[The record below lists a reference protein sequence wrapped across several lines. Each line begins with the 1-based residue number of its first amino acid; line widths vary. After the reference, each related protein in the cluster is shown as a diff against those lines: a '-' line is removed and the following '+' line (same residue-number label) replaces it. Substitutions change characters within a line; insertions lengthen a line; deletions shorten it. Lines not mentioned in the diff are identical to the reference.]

1 MEKILVLIPA
11 YNASKTLSFLIEQI
25 SPFFKK
31 EDILVV
37 DDGSNDLTFDIAK
50 EKGVIVFQHHKNR
63 GKGQAL
69 LTGFDYA
76 LKKGYEGVLTMDADF
91 QHPPHLIKDFLSKKE
106 KNTKAILIGT
116 RRRDYKNRQ
125 RSRDMPFLRFL
136 SNTLTSL
143 AISIITRERIYDS
156 QSGYRLI
163 PTTCLKKMRL
173 RSKKYDLESE
183 ILLKACRLGFK
194 IDSIPIPTVYTGSK
208 SFINPCKD
216 TLRFLYLLWR
226 SFWW

>member
-1 MEKILVLIPA
+1 MKKILVLIPA

-50 EKGVIVFQHHKNR
+50 EKKVIVFQHHKNR

-76 LKKGYEGVLTMDADF
+76 LKKGYESVLTMDADF
-91 QHPPHLIKDFLSKKE
+91 QHPPYIIKDFLSKKE
-106 KNTKAILIGT
+106 KNKTTILIGT
-116 RRRDYKNRQ
+116 RRRDLKK
-125 RSRDMPFLRFL
+125 MPLHRFL

-143 AISIITRERIYDS
+143 AISIIAGKRIYDS
-156 QSGYRLI
+156 QSGYRLM
-163 PTTCLKKMRL
+163 PMACFKKMRL
-173 RSKKYDLESE
+173 RSKKYELESE

-194 IDSIPIPTVYTGSK
+194 IDSVLIPTVYTGSK